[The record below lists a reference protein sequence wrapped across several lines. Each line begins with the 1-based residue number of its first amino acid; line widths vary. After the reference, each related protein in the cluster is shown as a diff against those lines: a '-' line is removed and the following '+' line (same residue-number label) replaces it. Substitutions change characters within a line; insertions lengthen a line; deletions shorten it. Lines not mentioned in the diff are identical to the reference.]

1 MHAKHQQRLQVIYF
15 TLLIV
20 NIISI
25 ELPTISSSYTIHRN
39 LGWNHMKRAQKE
51 SFKDTSN
58 SSVPKGPT
66 VSEKCPQCQHPELLF
81 TTVQLRSADEGQT
94 VFFSCPN
101 CQYTYSL
108 NT

>member
-1 MHAKHQQRLQVIYF
+1 MHAKHQQRVQVIDF
-15 TLLIV
+15 IPISV
-20 NIISI
+20 NIICI
-25 ELPTISSSYTIHRN
+25 ELSIISSSYTIHRN
-39 LGWNHMKRAQKE
+39 LGWNHMKRTQKE
-51 SFKDTSN
+51 SSKNSSS